1 MGGLRASFNS
11 RLPFTVLFLV
21 ALGLTIYV
29 LWPFRVP
36 LLLAAVLASV
46 LYRIFLRLCRVA
58 GGRRWLGAL
67 LTTFGLVLV
76 LLGPLAA
83 IVALATQQIIHGFAF
98 VHDQLGIR
106 SVSQLK
112 PGSLPLRGQHFA
124 DHVLG
129 ALHVT
134 IDQVRSLVGRASSL
148 AEHATHEVL
157 ASSSKAVFHTAIML
171 ITFYFLLLE
180 GQVLVRWL
188 RRLSPLEAHETGELL
203 DEFRSVSRA
212 TILGAAITSLF
223 QAVTAT
229 IGYVISRVPH
239 PVFFGLLT
247 LLASFVPLVGTPLV
261 WVPAVILLWLFGHHL
276 GAVVLTVWCVVL
288 VIGAEHVAKPF
299 VLRMILHSR
308 EPMHT
313 GLVFLSLLGG
323 IQMFGLIGVVL
334 GPLVMA
340 LFLSMARMYERRI
353 GADQH
358 AHH

>member
-1 MGGLRASFNS
+1 MMDTEHRDTEPRPSRARLRSAGALRGKFKS
-11 RLPFTVLFLV
+11 RLPFTLLFLV
-21 ALGLTIYV
+21 ALGLILYV

-46 LYRIFLRLCRVA
+46 LYRIFLRSCRLV

-67 LTTFGLVLV
+67 LTTFSLVLI

-83 IVALATQQIIHGFAF
+83 IVALTTQQLIHGLAF

-157 ASSSKAVFHTAIML
+157 ASSSKAVFHTAVML
-171 ITFYFLLLE
+171 VTFYFLLLE
-180 GQVLVRWL
+180 GQKLVRWL
-188 RRLSPLEAHETGELL
+188 QRLSPLEAHETGELL

-239 PVFFGLLT
+239 PIFFGLLT
-247 LLASFVPLVGTPLV
+247 LLASFIPVVGTPLV
-261 WVPAVILLWLFGHHL
+261 WVPVVVFLWLFGHHL
-276 GAVVLTVWCVVL
+276 GAIVLTVWCVVL
-288 VIGAEHVAKPF
+288 VIGAEHVGKPF
-299 VLRMILHSR
+299 
-308 EPMHT
+308 
-313 GLVFLSLLGG
+313 
-323 IQMFGLIGVVL
+323 
-334 GPLVMA
+334 
-340 LFLSMARMYERRI
+340 
-353 GADQH
+353 
-358 AHH
+358 